1 MEKKNLEKKKTTLC
15 QPLWEHKFGWCVG
28 YKWSTKSQ
36 KKHAPD
42 HEPQWETKKPFSL
55 QTAIKTP
62 PMINKMTNHR
72 NTRMTWQNDSCILQ
86 HALHPTHWTLGS
98 TKSWLNNTTCRSEM
112 FGTLITLTNHKCET
126 AMHDKARITWQN
138 DGHHQPPPIP
148 HNRQNL
154 WNGSTTANHMPQLMN
169 RDGCSAGQTQ
179 HHNSQIWNVKKPTQ
193 QLWHCMQK

>member
-1 MEKKNLEKKKTTLC
+1 
-15 QPLWEHKFGWCVG
+15 
-28 YKWSTKSQ
+28 
-36 KKHAPD
+36 
-42 HEPQWETKKPFSL
+42 
-55 QTAIKTP
+55 
-62 PMINKMTNHR
+62 MINKMTNHR
-72 NTRMTWQNDSCILQ
+72 NIRMTWQNDSCILQ

-112 FGTLITLTNHKCET
+112 FGTLITLTDHKCET

-169 RDGCSAGQTQ
+169 LGRVLRRPDAAPQLTNLERQ
-179 HHNSQIWNVKKPTQ
+179 ETDATTLTLHAEIIQKNSVESNAADPKLTRR
-193 QLWHCMQK
+193 